1 MPSSGIARRSID
13 RLAPGP
19 AVHKLFTFDHLTNH
33 LIYGII
39 VIEREGT
46 IMLQKNID
54 KQKRKERKTWVG
66 LYTRTTP
73 TKRGKLEKISKKY
86 RKSLDKCD

>member
-1 MPSSGIARRSID
+1 MTVSRPGGRSQIVYKLGVDKWGGIWYNI
-13 RLAPGP
+13 
-19 AVHKLFTFDHLTNH
+19 F
-33 LIYGII
+33 
-39 VIEREGT
+39 EREVAG
-46 IMLQKNID
+46 MLQKNID

-86 RKSLDKCD
+86 RKPLDKCD